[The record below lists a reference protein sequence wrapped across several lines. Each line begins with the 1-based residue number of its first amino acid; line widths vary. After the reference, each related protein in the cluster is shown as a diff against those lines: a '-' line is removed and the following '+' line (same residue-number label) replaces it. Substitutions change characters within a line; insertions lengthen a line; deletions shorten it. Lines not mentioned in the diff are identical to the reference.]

1 MVIRKKKQCQQT
13 LVSISMNVKIVKK
26 CSNQNKAIVAS
37 IALMVQYLALQFK
50 KVGKVHV
57 VGSRWLLA
65 GVRTSGCPFSMGI
78 VRCGVVDYT
87 IRLFWLELSFSELP
101 F

>member
-1 MVIRKKKQCQQT
+1 
-13 LVSISMNVKIVKK
+13 MNVKIVKQ

-57 VGSRWLLA
+57 VGSSNNKNNNTVQSYRHADVSVYKGSLRQFQKNLHTY
-65 GVRTSGCPFSMGI
+65 G
-78 VRCGVVDYT
+78 
-87 IRLFWLELSFSELP
+87 
-101 F
+101 